1 MAFCIKNLMPLVT
14 CSSVDSDH
22 MLRAA
27 ELADKSAG
35 YTAPHPNAGCVI
47 ARGSKVVAEGFL
59 YGQGTR
65 AAEIKAVEQ
74 AKELAKGSTAYVNLE
89 PGDCHGDDSSVN
101 ALIQAGVSKVV
112 VGLRHPLKHFRGKAI
127 KALRDARIEVNVLGE
142 DLQNRNIQE
151 ALRAC
156 QLVNAPLLY
165 REACRIPFSVLKYA
179 MTLDGKIAA
188 STGHA
193 AWVSSKTSRKR
204 VFEARSRSDA
214 IVVGGNTVRRDNPR
228 LTTRQERGHIPAR
241 IVMSRSLKL
250 PEDANLWDVSAGH
263 TIVVTQH
270 GANRTFQQ
278 RLARKGVEVV
288 EFDML
293 TPKAVMEYCYDRGF
307 LYVLWECGG
316 SLSAP
321 AIESAVI
328 HKVIAFIAPK
338 IIGGVTAPGPVGD
351 LGMVEMTQALNL
363 SDVSFEQIGPDMLI
377 SGYLHPI
384 PDLMPIIPAM
394 EASAPELMLSA
405 SDGPNIISF
414 YKAWNAYG
422 AFSNFS
428 PHPIKMISK
437 RGDYVTWKSV
447 EHYYQA
453 QKFEGVQDFLAQEC
467 IERIKSAESPEEA
480 ARIGRTLERQRPEL
494 VRDKWESVKIDV
506 MYRAL
511 KCKFSM
517 YPHLSSLLVSTA
529 GSILVEA
536 SPHDLFWGGGQEGEG
551 LNHLGRLLMRIRAE
565 LLEDDS
571 GSSRINLST
580 WSSIV

>member
-1 MAFCIKNLMPLVT
+1 MAFCIKNMMPIVT
-14 CSSVDSDH
+14 CSSVDSGH

-27 ELADKSAG
+27 EIADKSAG

-47 ARGSKVVAEGFL
+47 ARGSKIVAEGFL

-65 AAEIKAVEQ
+65 AAEIKALEQ
-74 AKELAKGSTAYVNLE
+74 ARELAKGSTAYVNLE
-89 PGDCHGDDSSVN
+89 PGDCHGDDTSVN

-127 KALRDARIEVNVLGE
+127 KALRDARIEVDVLGE
-142 DLQNRNIQE
+142 DLQNKNIQE

-165 REACRIPFSVLKYA
+165 REACRMPFSVLKYA

-193 AWVSSKTSRKR
+193 AWVSSKMSRKR

-214 IVVGGNTVRRDNPR
+214 VIVGGNTVRRDNPR
-228 LTTRQERGHIPAR
+228 LTTRQEGGHLPAR

-250 PEDANLWDVSAGH
+250 PEEANLWDVSANH
-263 TIVVTQH
+263 TIVATQH
-270 GANRTFQQ
+270 GANRSFQQ

-307 LYVLWECGG
+307 LCVLWECGG
-316 SLSAP
+316 ALSAP

-328 HKVIAFIAPK
+328 HK
-338 IIGGVTAPGPVGD
+338 
-351 LGMVEMTQALNL
+351 
-363 SDVSFEQIGPDMLI
+363 IGPDMLI

-384 PDLMPIIPAM
+384 PDLLPIIPAK
-394 EASAPELMLSA
+394 EATTPEMMLSA
-405 SDGPNIISF
+405 SDEPNIISF
-414 YKAWNAYG
+414 YKAWDAYG

-428 PHPIKMISK
+428 AHPIRIIGKS
-437 RGDYVTWKSV
+437 GDYFTWKSV

-453 QKFEGVQDFLAQEC
+453 QKFEGVQDFMAQEC

-480 ARIGRTLERQRPEL
+480 ARIGRILERQRPEL

-580 WSSIV
+580 WSSTV